1 MEKTQNIS
9 AELVK
14 TLRGMTGAGFVDCK
28 NVLIETGGDI
38 EKSVEVLR
46 KKGLAKA
53 QKKASR
59 EAKEGLVFSYIHAGG
74 RIGVLLEIN
83 CETDFVARTAEFQEL
98 AKNVAMHIAAS
109 NPLYVKREMVSPEV
123 VAKEKEIYGE
133 QLASVDKPQAVK
145 EKIIEGK
152 LEKYYQ
158 DVCLLEQPFIKDP
171 SKNISAIIDN
181 EVARLGENIVLKRF
195 VRYQLGE

>member
-1 MEKTQNIS
+1 MEKSTNIS

-14 TLRGMTGAGFVDCK
+14 NLRGMTGAGFVDCK
-28 NVLIETGGDI
+28 NVLIETGGDL
-38 EKSVEVLR
+38 EKAVEALR

-53 QKKASR
+53 QKKANR
-59 EAKEGLVFSYIHAGG
+59 EAKEGLIYSYIHAGG
-74 RIGVLLEIN
+74 RIGVILEIN

-98 AKNVAMHIAAS
+98 AKNIAMHIAAS
-109 NPLYVKREMVSPEV
+109 NPLYVKREAVMPEI
-123 VAKEKEIYGE
+123 VAKEKEIYRE
-133 QLASVDKPQAVK
+133 QLASMDKPQAVK

-152 LEKYYQ
+152 IEKYYQ
-158 DVCLLEQPFIKDP
+158 DVCLLEQAFIKDP

-181 EVARLGENIVLKRF
+181 EVARLGENIILKRF

>member
-1 MEKTQNIS
+1 MEKSTNIS

-14 TLRGMTGAGFVDCK
+14 NLRGMTGAGFVDCK
-28 NVLIETGGDI
+28 NVLIETGGDL
-38 EKSVEVLR
+38 EKAVEALR

-53 QKKASR
+53 QKKANR
-59 EAKEGLVFSYIHAGG
+59 EAKEGLIYSYIHAGG

-98 AKNVAMHIAAS
+98 AKNIAMHIAAS
-109 NPLYVKREMVSPEV
+109 NPLYVRREAVMPEI
-123 VAKEKEIYGE
+123 VAKEKEIYRE
-133 QLASVDKPQAVK
+133 QLASMDKPQAVK

-152 LEKYYQ
+152 VEKYYQ
-158 DVCLLEQPFIKDP
+158 DVCLLEQAFIKDP

-181 EVARLGENIVLKRF
+181 EVARLGENIILKRF

>member
-14 TLRGMTGAGFVDCK
+14 NLRSMTGAGFVDCK
-28 NVLIETGGDI
+28 NALAETGGDL
-38 EKSVEVLR
+38 EKAVESLR

-53 QKKASR
+53 QKKAGR
-59 EAKEGLVFSYIHAGG
+59 EAKEGLIYSYIHAGG
-74 RIGVLLEIN
+74 RIGVLIEIN
-83 CETDFVARTAEFQEL
+83 CETDFVARTPEFQEL
-98 AKNVAMHIAAS
+98 AKNIAMHVAAA
-109 NPLYVKREMVSPEV
+109 NPLYIKRDAVQPEII
-123 VAKEKEIYGE
+123 AKEKEIYRE
-133 QLASVDKPQAVK
+133 QLASMEKPQAVK

-152 LEKYYQ
+152 LEKYFQ

-171 SKNISAIIDN
+171 SKNISAVIDA

>member
-1 MEKTQNIS
+1 MEKSQNIS

-14 TLRGMTGAGFVDCK
+14 NLRSITGAGFVDCK
-28 NVLIETGGDI
+28 NVLVETGGDL
-38 EKSVEVLR
+38 EKAVEALR

-53 QKKASR
+53 QKKANR
-59 EAKEGLVFSYIHAGG
+59 EAKEGLIYSYIHAGG

-109 NPLYVKREMVSPEV
+109 NPLYIKREAVQPEII
-123 VAKEKEIYGE
+123 AKEKEIYKE
-133 QLASVDKPQAVK
+133 QLTAMDKPNAVK

-158 DVCLLEQPFIKDP
+158 DVCLLEQAFIKDP

-181 EVARLGENIVLKRF
+181 EVAKLGENIVLKRF
-195 VRYQLGE
+195 ARYQLGE